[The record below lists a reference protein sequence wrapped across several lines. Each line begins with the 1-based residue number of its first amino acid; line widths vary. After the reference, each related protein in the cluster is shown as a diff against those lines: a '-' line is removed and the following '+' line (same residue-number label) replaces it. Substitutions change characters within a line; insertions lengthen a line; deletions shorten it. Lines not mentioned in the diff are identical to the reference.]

1 MAKIKSLESR
11 AEAAQDENEQLKL
24 EIEKM
29 KKRENW
35 LMTEVILARETLLSS
50 GKKDPAL
57 SENASMQSKR
67 MSMIELEQ
75 QLDNSQLEG
84 QQLKITKAL
93 IRVKEELK
101 ATKVNLH
108 DTTKHL
114 FPCQRTCG

>member
-11 AEAAQDENEQLKL
+11 AEAAQDENEKLKL

-50 GKKDPAL
+50 GNKDPTV
-57 SENASMQSKR
+57 SENTSMQSKR

-75 QLDNSQLEG
+75 QLDTAQLEG

-101 ATKVNLH
+101 TTKVLSQ
-108 DTTKHL
+108 TKH
-114 FPCQRTCG
+114 FCQKNTHSIFG